1 MSIVTDFLDSCSP
14 ALERLSRTNPE
25 LAESTFRVL
34 IACTQLE
41 AELKP
46 KQTISDIQ
54 KKQLEQTCLL
64 FTGSFV
70 NPAQVSQ
77 SMLQVTKEQ
86 EKKAEEKAEEM
97 KKKLVEI
104 VGDDVELNEEALVVG
119 LPYIITPDS
128 ESTSS
133 EIESDDL
140 GLGDL
145 NLEGIDVDN
154 IDVEDIDVEE
164 LNLDDIK
171 IDDIKIDDINLD
183 DIDFS

>member
-54 KKQLEQTCLL
+54 KKQLEETCLL

-128 ESTSS
+128 EPTTS
-133 EIESDDL
+133 ETKSDDL

-145 NLEGIDVDN
+145 NLED
-154 IDVEDIDVEE
+154 IDVENIDVEE

-171 IDDIKIDDINLD
+171 IDDIEIDDINLD